1 MTPGAGYHRR
11 VGTRD
16 RYAAVAEV
24 SFHLGEL
31 YFLMPFLS
39 GIDYAPGERICL
51 LFTSR
56 SLYEEFRRDA
66 VLVEA
71 VESAPID
78 VERAFIRKG
87 VPRRP
92 RPLPLDVVVEIW
104 RAVKRQVLR
113 QRVLRLLGRTD
124 IYLAQV
130 VGGMTEAI
138 LRRRDRLPARVL
150 RFPHTSSAQIMDVEQ
165 ARKQVFRQLAPGDT
179 MLVVDP
185 DAIPYYELY
194 GARRFVVLGY
204 HSLAERWLS
213 LLGRHAGPPRHHA
226 VIFSFAA
233 RDDMLPLDKWEY
245 LHRTTYQAIRERFG
259 DIPILIKPHPN
270 QNAQALVAFI
280 AAEGWTGAR
289 VVTDHPMLVATDAR
303 FAVGF
308 LTGGIYNS
316 MMLDIP
322 SINYYNARDDYT
334 RAHGSFM
341 QDLEAV
347 GAADARDEQQL
358 RVQLARVADGELTCD
373 FGTRKR
379 GIPLIASW
387 SEFRSQLDG

>member
-11 VGTRD
+11 VDTRD
-16 RYAAVAEV
+16 RLAAVAEV

-31 YFLMPFLS
+31 YFLVPFLS
-39 GIDYAPGERICL
+39 GIAYAPGERVCL

-56 SLYEEFRRDA
+56 KLYEEFRRDA

-71 VESAPID
+71 VEGAPID
-78 VERAFIRKG
+78 VECAFIRKG

-92 RPLPLDVVVEIW
+92 RPRVLDLAVEVW
-104 RAVKRQVLR
+104 RAIKRQFLR
-113 QRVLRLLGRTD
+113 QRVLGLLGRTD
-124 IYLAQV
+124 VFLGQV

-138 LRRRDRLPARVL
+138 LRRRDRLPAHVL

-165 ARKQVFRQLAPGDT
+165 ARKQIFRQVKPSDT
-179 MLVVDP
+179 MLVLDP
-185 DAIPYYELY
+185 DAVPYYELY
-194 GARRFVVLGY
+194 GARRFAVLGY
-204 HSLAERWLS
+204 HSLDERWLS
-213 LLGRHAGPPRHHA
+213 LLRRHAGPSRDHA
-226 VIFSFAA
+226 VIYSFAA
-233 RDDMLPLDKWEY
+233 RDDMLPLDKWQY
-245 LHRTTYQAIRERFG
+245 LHRTTYRAIRDRFG
-259 DIPILIKPHPN
+259 DIPILVKPHPN
-270 QNAQALVAFI
+270 QDAAALEAFI

-334 RAHGSFM
+334 RAYGSFM
-341 QDLEAV
+341 QDLAAV
-347 GAADARDEQQL
+347 GAADARDEDGL
-358 RVQLARVADGELTCD
+358 RAQLARVERGELICD

-379 GIPLIASW
+379 GVPLIESW
-387 SEFRSQLDG
+387 QEFRSRLEG